1 MRLIKIISL
10 VSLIQLLA
18 AGSLL
23 AQLSDEWKGEF
34 SGEVSI
40 YNEKGLA
47 QTVRMQLNIM
57 QLTDTSLQWKIT
69 YGEGESADIRDYRVF
84 SNPKDKKQLI
94 LDELNGIKLYLSYIN
109 EGLYSWFGLNTS
121 ELLLSYELRDGQIQF
136 SAISSKNDSLLESGG
151 SDQNTPEV
159 FTQPVRVVQK
169 AILKKNQ

>member
-1 MRLIKIISL
+1 MRLIKV
-10 VSLIQLLA
+10 VSLIALTHLL
-18 AGSLL
+18 GTSSLL
-23 AQLSDEWKGEF
+23 AQLSNEWTGNF

-47 QTVRMQLNIM
+47 QTVSMQLNIL
-57 QLTDTSLQWKIT
+57 QLSDTSFQWKII
-69 YGEGESADIRDYRVF
+69 YGEGENADIRDYRLF
-84 SNPKDKKQLI
+84 SNPNDKNQHI

-109 EGLYSWFGLNTS
+109 EGLYSWFGLNSS

-136 SAISSKNDSLLESGG
+136 SAVSSKNDSLLESGG
-151 SDQNTPEV
+151 TDENTPKV